1 MTIAESMCVPS
12 PVLLELGLEAPTASA
27 DDLIAGA
34 FAVAVYFDQVY
45 PGDTKPANVQM
56 GLASVAHEVKNVVE
70 DPTSTNG
77 RRDLWTELN
86 YHTRYNGLDFTLIE
100 T

>member
-34 FAVAVYFDQVY
+34 FAVAVYFDQEY
-45 PGDTKPANVQM
+45 PGDTKPANVQL
-56 GLASVAHEVKNVVE
+56 GLSNIAHEVKNVIE
-70 DPTSTNG
+70 HPTSPNG
-77 RRDLWTELN
+77 RRELWTELN
-86 YHTRYNGLDFTLIE
+86 FHTRYNGLDFTLKE